1 MEKIYHYL
9 EVATVKI
16 GYYIPRLILALLILW
31 IGLKIIKK
39 IVEWTRLSLER
50 TGFTENLTPFIISIV
65 DISLKI
71 GLFLIIAIFFGANI
85 TGFVAALAVV
95 GFAIGMALQGSLGN
109 FASGI
114 LILTFK
120 PYVKG
125 NRVKVEDY
133 YGVVE
138 EIGIFNTKIIT
149 EDENTLIIPNSKI
162 TDSVITNFS
171 EIGATR
177 IAVYI
182 PTPYTESFPRVKK
195 LISEALNEIPEI
207 LKNPEP
213 IIEIDN
219 FDTHNVIIAV
229 RPYTK
234 PDNYWIAIRKTRAL
248 IKKVYHENN
257 IKIAY
262 VEGYQLGEIAE

>member
-9 EVATVKI
+9 EVATDNIV
-16 GYYIPRLILALLILW
+16 YYIPWLFLAILILW

-39 IVEWTRLSLER
+39 IVEWTRSGLER
-50 TGFTENLTPFIISIV
+50 TGFTENLTPFLISMV

-71 GLFLIIAIFFGANI
+71 GLFLIVATVLGANL
-85 TGFVAALAVV
+85 TGFVAALAAA

-125 NRVKVEDY
+125 NWIKVEDY
-133 YGVVE
+133 YGKVE
-138 EIGIFNTKIIT
+138 EIGIFNTKVIN
-149 EDENTLIIPNSKI
+149 EEENTLIIPNSKI

-171 EIGATR
+171 EIGTTR
-177 IAVYI
+177 IAVFI
-182 PTPYTESFPRVKK
+182 PTPYTESFPKIKK
-195 LISEALNEIPEI
+195 LLTEALKEIPEI
-207 LKNPEP
+207 LEEP
-213 IIEIDN
+213 DPVIEIDN

-234 PDNYWIAIRKTRAL
+234 PDNYWIATRKTRAV
-248 IKKVYHENN
+248 IKKVYHENG

-262 VEGYQLGEIAE
+262 VEGYQLGDIAE